1 MRKKKRGGRVSL
13 YIQQSIEFKKQ
24 NNLSKN
30 SDDVE
35 SI

>member
-1 MRKKKRGGRVSL
+1 MRKKNRGGGVSL
-13 YIQQSIEFKKQ
+13 YIQQSIEFKIQ

-35 SI
+35 II